1 MKDKPA
7 PGPKLPP
14 YGMAPSRSVNRY
26 SPFTVSSGVAMYSAP
41 LSKMCRRDSV
51 SKVRAFWLNIVGNTV
66 DGDEDDG
73 GDAWMAD

>member
-1 MKDKPA
+1 
-7 PGPKLPP
+7 
-14 YGMAPSRSVNRY
+14 
-26 SPFTVSSGVAMYSAP
+26 MYSAP